1 MSVMWHWSINLVLD
15 VSHEI
20 ALKKYKK
27 MQVYNYEMIVHSVAE
42 IIWFS
47 ELDEKL
53 VV

>member
-1 MSVMWHWSINLVLD
+1 MSVMWHWSINL